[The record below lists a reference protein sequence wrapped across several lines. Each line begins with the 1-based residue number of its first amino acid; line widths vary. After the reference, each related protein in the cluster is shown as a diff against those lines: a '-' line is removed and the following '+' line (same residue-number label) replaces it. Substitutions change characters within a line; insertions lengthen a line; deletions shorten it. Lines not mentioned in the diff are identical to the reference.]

1 MSSRRVRH
9 EEPEEH
15 ENHERWLVSYADMVT
30 LLMVLFV
37 VMFAISQVD
46 EKKFAELKDGL
57 AAGFGSQD
65 SILNGASSLHDQ
77 PGEGAIGPVAP
88 QLNLSG
94 LSENQRTMV
103 QQALQVTERLEH
115 ERVEGEAE
123 AEVKRL
129 EKLRKRLLKALQ
141 RSGLERD
148 VEASYDE
155 RGLVLSLV
163 SRHVVFEAD
172 LASLSPR
179 GQQVVDA
186 LARVLATVP
195 DPLQID
201 GHTNQEPV
209 RPRYFATDWD
219 LSAARATTVL
229 RRLNE
234 VAGIATTRLSLA
246 AFGHTR
252 PLRDPAAP
260 GSQEINKR
268 VDIVVLSRV
277 TPETAEMIPAAAGDR
292 GRTWSDDLELAAAT
306 TDGDGD
312 GDGDGE
318 PLIGTAAPDQTPTS
332 QSPTSQTPTSQ
343 ASADQAAQTRGA
355 LR

>member
-1 MSSRRVRH
+1 MSHTRRVRH
-9 EEPEEH
+9 EEHEEH

-65 SILNGASSLHDQ
+65 SILDGASSLHDQ
-77 PGEGAIGPVAP
+77 QGQNAVGPVAP
-88 QLNLSG
+88 QLNLAG
-94 LSENQRTMV
+94 LSQNQRTMV
-103 QQALQVTERLEH
+103 EQALQVTQRLEH
-115 ERVEGEAE
+115 ERIEGEAQ

-129 EKLRKRLLKALQ
+129 EKLRKRLLKALE

-172 LASLSPR
+172 LATLSLR
-179 GQQVVDA
+179 GREVVDA
-186 LARVLATVP
+186 LARVLKTVS
-195 DPLQID
+195 DPLEID

-234 VAGIATTRLSLA
+234 VAGIATDRLSLA
-246 AFGHTR
+246 AFGHTK
-252 PLRDPAAP
+252 PLRDPSAP

-268 VDIVVLSRV
+268 VDIVVLSTV
-277 TPETAEMIPAAAGDR
+277 TAETAELIPAAAGDR
-292 GRTWSDDLELAAAT
+292 GRRWQDDVQLAAAT
-306 TDGDGD
+306 TSDEDDPLTGSAAGRPDPTGPD
-312 GDGDGE
+312 PRGE
-318 PLIGTAAPDQTPTS
+318 
-332 QSPTSQTPTSQ
+332 
-343 ASADQAAQTRGA
+343 